1 MGGGIHTGCGD
12 RLPGGADDRA
22 DGELRGLATSK
33 LGSRVGE
40 REGHGDTEL
49 RAGRA
54 NLPDLADGPRD
65 V

>member
-49 RAGRA
+49 RAA
-54 NLPDLADGPRD
+54 E
-65 V
+65 